1 VSLIY
6 FAVALRF
13 ILDNRDLFLYG
24 AKFIRFFFSGLWA
37 SKMVMDIGMQVA
49 KPIAHAITETSSD
62 WVEIKKLDCGKND

>member
-1 VSLIY
+1 
-6 FAVALRF
+6 
-13 ILDNRDLFLYG
+13 LFLYG